1 MEELKT
7 RSYEINLFTNDKI
20 GEPIV
25 KEMNEL
31 KKDDEI
37 TIISPFI
44 DKIIIEEWNLTND
57 IVLELL
63 KKGVKVTIIT
73 KKDTIY
79 NTKQENIFKNLNF
92 INNLKF
98 NIYMIIFILISFFIN
113 YYPINYFIRS
123 IYIIYIFL
131 VILSR
136 YKYKSKYPNKN
147 FKKYIKYE
155 NFKLYVYNSEENSI
169 IHSKIFN
176 FNSKD
181 KGKFAFLGS
190 MNFTYTGFYKNIE
203 TRIFIKDNEK
213 IKNQKTSIE
222 LIEKVIEIILEKSTL
237 IKDSNDF
244 YNFIKK

>member
-44 DKIIIEEWNLTND
+44 DKIIIEEWNLTSD

-98 NIYMIIFILISFFIN
+98 NIYMIIFILFSFF
-113 YYPINYFIRS
+113 S
-123 IYIIYIFL
+123 LFL
-131 VILSR
+131 L
-136 YKYKSKYPNKN
+136 
-147 FKKYIKYE
+147 
-155 NFKLYVYNSEENSI
+155 YNSNKSLFLT
-169 IHSKIFN
+169 KI
-176 FNSKD
+176 S
-181 KGKFAFLGS
+181 
-190 MNFTYTGFYKNIE
+190 
-203 TRIFIKDNEK
+203 
-213 IKNQKTSIE
+213 
-222 LIEKVIEIILEKSTL
+222 
-237 IKDSNDF
+237 
-244 YNFIKK
+244 